1 MHMHTDR
8 KRIGYATL
16 FLALFAAR
24 VLAASDG
31 IETIRKQYMD
41 YVAQGSVDAGRVA
54 KLLKTQKAD
63 GTWPDIDYTPT
74 SGSKLRPHVK
84 NAQFLAQAYRTPD
97 DKYMGSLDVKDA
109 VNRAVAYWLEKDYQA
124 DNWWHNKIA
133 FPDALINT
141 ALLMGDGLRADL
153 LQKIMTVVMPRS
165 RISMTGQNKVWLAS
179 NVFVQSLIEGDEQ
192 LLRSARGAILG
203 ELRVTTKEGV
213 QPDWSYHQHGP
224 QQQFGNYGGM
234 FLLYMIKWGTILRGE
249 KFGFN
254 EEELRILRNYLLDGY
269 NWVHWK
275 NRMDLSACGRQINK
289 NCQTG
294 KGGRLRGALEDMT
307 RIDPEN
313 AALYQKRI
321 DNCLDE
327 QINTFIGSKHFWRS
341 DMTVHRRPQ
350 WYASVKMSSRRV
362 IGAETCNEENMLGLH
377 QGDGVLLLYQTG
389 DEYRNIQP
397 FWDWKR
403 LPGTTCDYTLTK
415 LVPGRNQC
423 TLDSDFV
430 GGVSDGTTGIAVLDY
445 YRRRR
450 VKAYK
455 SWFFEEDSIVC
466 LGAGIRSLQGS
477 RILTSVQQ
485 SLLQGQVVVSG
496 KATTEGRYVIK
507 EGDWVHHAGIGY
519 HILAGKEPILKIATQ
534 KGDWKDIY
542 PRTPSDPQSGKVFSL
557 WIDHDKK
564 ASNDTYAYVIYP
576 GSTAEDMPERLSA
589 GMEILSNTP
598 ELQAIASQDGRKV
611 RAVFYK
617 PGILKYGRL
626 ELSADAPCLV
636 SLTASNGKVKL
647 CVSEPT
653 QKRASLNLAINGKDI
668 PVNLPQGG
676 EAGKRVMLEL

>member
-1 MHMHTDR
+1 MILR
-8 KRIGYATL
+8 KCMFIL
-16 FLALFAAR
+16 LLALLFSAAQ
-24 VLAASDG
+24 VWAASDG
-31 IETIRKQYMD
+31 IETIRKQYID
-41 YVAQGSVDAGRVA
+41 FVTQDKVDAGRVA

-63 GTWPDIDYTPT
+63 GTWPDIEYIPT
-74 SGSKLRPHVK
+74 SGGKLRPHVK
-84 NAQFLAQAYRTPD
+84 NAQFLAGAYRTPD
-97 DKYMGSLDVKDA
+97 DKYTGSKKVKDA
-109 VNRAVAYWLEKDYQA
+109 VNKAVAYWLDKDYQA

-141 ALLMGDGLRADL
+141 ALLMGDGLRDDL
-153 LQKIMTVVMPRS
+153 RKKILKDIMPRS
-165 RISMTGQNKVWLAS
+165 RITMTGQNKIWLAS
-179 NVFVQSLIEGDEQ
+179 NVFVQSLIEGDEK
-192 LLRSARGAILG
+192 LLRNARKAILG
-203 ELRVTTKEGV
+203 ELRVTTKAGV

-234 FLLYMIKWGTILRGE
+234 FLLYMIKWGTILRG
-249 KFGFN
+249 KKYGFN
-254 EEELRILRNYLLDGY
+254 KEELRIVRNYLLDGY
-269 NWVHWK
+269 GWVHWK
-275 NRMDLSACGRQINK
+275 NRMDLSACGRQINE

-313 AALYQKRI
+313 AALYRQRI
-321 DNCLDE
+321 DNCLNE
-327 QINTFIGSKHFWRS
+327 KTNTFIGNKHFWRS

-389 DEYRNIQP
+389 DEYKNIQP

-403 LPGTTCDYTLTK
+403 LPGTTCDQSLTK
-415 LVPGRNQC
+415 LVPGRKQC
-423 TLDSDFV
+423 TLDSNFV

-455 SWFFEEDSIVC
+455 SWFFEENSIIC
-466 LGAGIRSLQGS
+466 LGAGIRSLKGS
-477 RILTSVQQ
+477 RILTSVEQ

-496 KATTEGRYVIK
+496 KETKQGRYRIK
-507 EGDWVHHAGIGY
+507 AGDWVHHAGIGY
-519 HILAGKEPILKIATQ
+519 HILTAKEPVLKISIQ

-564 ASNDTYAYVIYP
+564 ATNDTYAYVIYP
-576 GSTAEDMPERLSA
+576 DSTAADMPQRIAA
-589 GMEILSNTP
+589 GMKILSNTP
-598 ELQAIASQDGRKV
+598 DLQAVASQDGMKV

-617 PGILKYGRL
+617 PGTLKYGDV
-626 ELSADAPCLV
+626 ELSADTPCLV
-636 SLTASNGKVKL
+636 SLTAAGDKGRI
-647 CVSEPT
+647 CVSDPT
-653 QKRASLNLAINGKDI
+653 QKKKSLKLTLNGKEI
-668 PVNLPQGG
+668 LVNLPQGG
-676 EAGKRVMLEL
+676 EAGKSVILDL